1 MTFRC
6 KNSRVRVI
14 CETCLSTSPAE
25 WRCVSREGFARQQ
38 RWEKENRDEGMVKSL
53 LQWVGRTQ
61 TVCSIKEWCEPRLR
75 VVTVIESNLCFSN
88 SVRRRTCK
96 G

>member
-1 MTFRC
+1 MIARC
-6 KNSRVRVI
+6 RKPRVRVI
-14 CETCLSTSPAE
+14 CETCLSSSPE
-25 WRCVSREGFARQQ
+25 ESPCLSRQDFARQQ
-38 RWEKENRDEGMVKSL
+38 RWEQEDRDEGMVQSL
-53 LQWVGRTQ
+53 LQWVSQTQ

-75 VVTVIESNLCFSN
+75 VVTVIERNHCFSN